1 MLGFSDITGHE
12 SIKESLQRSIRSDK
26 VSHAYILSGE
36 AGMGKKTMADAF
48 ALSLF
53 CEKGGDGPCM
63 ACHACKQVMSRNH
76 PDLIYV
82 QHEKTGSIGVEDIR
96 RQVNDTVYIRPY
108 SSAYKLYII
117 DEAEKMTV
125 QAQNALLKTI
135 EEPPSYGV
143 IMLLTTDPQ
152 SFLPTILSRCVQ
164 LKLKPL
170 QDPLVKS
177 YLQKNFK
184 LKEQEADVYTAL
196 ARGNLG
202 KGISMVSSE
211 ESKLLYS
218 ETLYILRDIKKV
230 DISEALNH
238 IRGMREEGIDIYE
251 CLEVMQLWYRD
262 VLMFKV
268 TKDVNLLLFK
278 EEYTTINEISKNS
291 GYEGLE
297 EILSAIDKA
306 RIRLDANVNMDLALE
321 LMLLVMKEC

>member
-135 EEPPSYGV
+135 
-143 IMLLTTDPQ
+143 
-152 SFLPTILSRCVQ
+152 
-164 LKLKPL
+164 
-170 QDPLVKS
+170 
-177 YLQKNFK
+177 
-184 LKEQEADVYTAL
+184 
-196 ARGNLG
+196 
-202 KGISMVSSE
+202 
-211 ESKLLYS
+211 
-218 ETLYILRDIKKV
+218 
-230 DISEALNH
+230 
-238 IRGMREEGIDIYE
+238 
-251 CLEVMQLWYRD
+251 
-262 VLMFKV
+262 
-268 TKDVNLLLFK
+268 
-278 EEYTTINEISKNS
+278 
-291 GYEGLE
+291 
-297 EILSAIDKA
+297 
-306 RIRLDANVNMDLALE
+306 
-321 LMLLVMKEC
+321 